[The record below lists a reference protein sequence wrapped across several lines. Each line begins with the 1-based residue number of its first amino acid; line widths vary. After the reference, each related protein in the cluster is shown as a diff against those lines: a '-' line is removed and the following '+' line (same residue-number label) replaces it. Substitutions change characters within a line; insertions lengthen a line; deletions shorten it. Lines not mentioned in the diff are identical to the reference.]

1 MLFQALIA
9 IELHVPRMTGMIL
22 KIPIIFS
29 PIKNVPRMTGMIL
42 DAAGIYKRLSNVP
55 RMTGM
60 IPHTNE
66 YLSV

>member
-29 PIKNVPRMTGMIL
+29 PIKNVPRMTGMIPHT
-42 DAAGIYKRLSNVP
+42 K
-55 RMTGM
+55 M